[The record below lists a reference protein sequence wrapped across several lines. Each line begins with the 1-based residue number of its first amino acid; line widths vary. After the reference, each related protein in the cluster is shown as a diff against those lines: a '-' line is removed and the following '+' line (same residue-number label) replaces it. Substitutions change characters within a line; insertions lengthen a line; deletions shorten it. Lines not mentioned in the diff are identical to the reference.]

1 MVANKKRKLYTFLR
15 ISVSLMLL
23 GVLIYFAD
31 LDKIYRLLHTF
42 QLIWLPSVFA
52 FIILSVVVS
61 ALKWGVLLKA
71 QTNKINFYSLFRIY
85 LIALFFNNFL
95 PSSIGGDGVRIM
107 LAGKHCDRTATA
119 AASVVMDRVIATI
132 SLALLGLIGA
142 IFARKPYPLAVWLL
156 GMLFVIGII
165 IAWILITGWVPNFI
179 KRQDNKL
186 GNAWVSFS
194 KSANEFKKHPLSLFI
209 NLFLS
214 LLFQIDVA
222 LVVASIIGG
231 LGFAI
236 PGIFDLFF
244 ITAAASVMAM
254 VPIGLNGYGLREGA
268 YILLLKPF
276 GFSAAFAI
284 TVSILFGIF
293 VSLFSLLGG
302 INWML
307 FRSTSKTVQMKEASY
322 E

>member
-1 MVANKKRKLYTFLR
+1 MEDNKKRKLYTALR
-15 ISVSLMLL
+15 ISVSLILL
-23 GVLIYFAD
+23 GILIYFAD

-42 QLIWLPSVFA
+42 QLFWLTFVFG
-52 FIILSVVVS
+52 FIALSVVIS

-71 QTNKINFYSLFRIY
+71 QNNKIPFYLLFRFY
-85 LIALFFNNFL
+85 LTALFFNNFL

-107 LAGKHCDRTATA
+107 LAGKHCDRTASA
-119 AASVVMDRVIATI
+119 AASVVMERVIATI
-132 SLALLGLIGA
+132 SLALLGLTGA
-142 IFARKPYPLAVWLL
+142 IFARKPYPLAIWLL
-156 GMLFVIGII
+156 SILLFVGII
-165 IAWILITGWVPNFI
+165 IEWILITGWVPNFI

-186 GNAWVSFS
+186 GNAWLSFS
-194 KSANEFKKHPLSLFI
+194 KSASELKKHPLSLLI

-222 LVVASIIGG
+222 LVAASIIGG
-231 LGFAI
+231 LGLTI

-244 ITAAASVMAM
+244 ITAATSVMAM

-268 YILLLKPF
+268 YILLLRPF
-276 GFSAAFAI
+276 GFSAASAL

-293 VSLFSLLGG
+293 VSIFSLLGG
-302 INWML
+302 LHWMF
-307 FRSTSKTVQMKEASY
+307 FRPTSKAIPMKEASY